1 MSMGKQS
8 DAFIASE
15 GQFWSTRNNYQLSK
29 LNPEDDP
36 IARMIED
43 ADLKP
48 ERIFEIGCGNGWRLE
63 HLKKKYGCLT
73 NGIDPYLAPGSR
85 AGIER
90 GIASDLRF
98 YEDGEFDLVIYGF
111 CLYLCDREDLFRIVM
126 EGDRVLEDGGHI
138 IIHDFMPLRPHSR
151 PYKHQPGLMSYKMNY
166 ANLWLGNPAYTSTR
180 VLAKVATSDDEAE
193 MTVMLKK
200 DMKGAWPCK
209 SF

>member
-1 MSMGKQS
+1 MGKQS
-8 DAFIASE
+8 NVFMASE
-15 GQFWSTRNNYQLSK
+15 GKFWSVRNNYQLSK

-36 IARMIED
+36 IVCMIED
-43 ADLKP
+43 AGLKP
-48 ERIFEIGCGNGWRLE
+48 DRIFEIGCGNGWRLK
-63 HLKKKYGCLT
+63 HLNKKYDCSV
-73 NGIDPYLAPGSR
+73 NGMDPYRVPDAPDW
-85 AGIER
+85 IER
-90 GIASDLRF
+90 GVASDLRF
-98 YEDGEFDLVIYGF
+98 YEDEEFDLVIYGF

-151 PYKHQPGLMSYKMNY
+151 PYMHQPGLMSYKMNY

-180 VLAKVATSDDEAE
+180 ILAKDVTSDNDAE
-193 MTVMLKK
+193 ITVLLKK